1 MSDAVPLP
9 AFDRLVR
16 IMTRLRA
23 PDGCP
28 WDRKQELVHMKSYLL
43 EECYELIDAID
54 SGDPEKVREESGDVL
69 FQVVF
74 ISELARERGWF
85 DVHDA
90 AAGIADKLV
99 RRHPWVFGDQR
110 IEDPE
115 AAVREWEILKGRERA
130 QKGGSLLDGI
140 PRELPAL
147 LQALRLSGKAARV
160 GFDWQDIPAVI
171 EKLEEEL
178 AEFREVALR
187 GDLEEARREMGDLFF
202 VLVQIARK
210 IGFDPEDALRAT
222 NRKFMA
228 RFQYIERRL
237 RESGRTPDE
246 AGLEEM
252 DRLWDEAK
260 RVLGGKDLQT

>member
-1 MSDAVPLP
+1 MSADKSP
-9 AFDRLVR
+9 AFARLVE

-28 WDRKQELVHMKSYLL
+28 WDRKQELANLKSYLL
-43 EECYELIDAID
+43 EETYELIEAID
-54 SGDPEKVREESGDVL
+54 AGDPVMIREEAGDVL

-74 ISELARERGWF
+74 IAEIAREKGWF

-90 AAGIADKLV
+90 AAAMGEKLV
-99 RRHPWVFGDQR
+99 RRHPWVFGDMKVD
-110 IEDPE
+110 DPE
-115 AAVREWEILKGRERA
+115 AAIRQWEILKAKERVG
-130 QKGGSLLDGI
+130 QPKSSILDGI

-147 LQALRLSGKAARV
+147 LQALRLSGKAAKV
-160 GFDWQDIPAVI
+160 GFDWKDVPAVV
-171 EKLEEEL
+171 EKLEEEIG
-178 AEFREVALR
+178 EFREVALR
-187 GDLEEARREMGDLFF
+187 GDLEEARREMGDIFF

-222 NRKFMA
+222 NRKFMD
-228 RFQYIERRL
+228 RFRYIERRL
-237 RESGRTPDE
+237 REVGKTPDE

-260 RVLGGKDLQT
+260 REGY